1 MYMKTLGLDNLSG
14 YQITMSHFV
23 LEQLHASL
31 QGYSKRNCS
40 LHRDFTREYP
50 WMDNYEEGAS
60 SPGAS
65 LLKCLRS
72 LSSGQEMFSFDA
84 DEMKDSSSISRW
96 LLRNAL
102 LHKSG
107 RFVNFGETFQRYEK
121 LKNGTVNIY
130 FDDGS
135 VNDFDLFIGA
145 GDVGSKVRINS
156 SRIRRSMLQSHI
168 SRFH

>member
-1 MYMKTLGLDNLSG
+1 
-14 YQITMSHFV
+14 
-23 LEQLHASL
+23 
-31 QGYSKRNCS
+31 
-40 LHRDFTREYP
+40 
-50 WMDNYEEGAS
+50 MDIYEEGAS
-60 SPGAS
+60 IPGAS
-65 LLKCLRS
+65 LLKRLRS

-96 LLRNAL
+96 ILRNTL

-121 LKNGTVNIY
+121 LNNGIVNIY

-135 VNDFDLFIGA
+135 VNDFDLLIGA

-156 SRIRRSMLQSHI
+156 YRIRRPPLQSYI